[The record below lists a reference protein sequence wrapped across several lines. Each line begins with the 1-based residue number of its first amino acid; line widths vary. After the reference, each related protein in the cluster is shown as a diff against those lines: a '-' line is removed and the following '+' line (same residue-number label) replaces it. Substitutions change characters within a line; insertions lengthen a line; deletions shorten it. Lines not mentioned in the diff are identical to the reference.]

1 MKKIILFAFVL
12 TTFASGAFS
21 QTQKYGFVDTEYI
34 LSNIPTY
41 AAAQKQLDELAA
53 KWEEEVKNAF
63 TEVENAY
70 KDYQTQKVLLSDE
83 MRKKREDEIN

>member
-53 KWEEEVKNAF
+53 KWEEKCVYRSRKRLQRLSNSESTSFGRDA
-63 TEVENAY
+63 
-70 KDYQTQKVLLSDE
+70 QKT
-83 MRKKREDEIN
+83 RR